1 MRYTELEKRI
11 AAIEVRN
18 KRVELD
24 KAWETSWIRKLVL
37 LLVTLFFTYIFLL
50 LIHDDHAF
58 GNAVLGAIGFLL
70 STLTVSYLKA
80 WWIAKQ

>member
-1 MRYTELEKRI
+1 MSSKNLEKRI
-11 AAIEVRN
+11 IAIEARN

-24 KAWETSWIRKLVL
+24 KAWETSWTRKLVL
-37 LLVTLFFTYIFLL
+37 FLVTLLLTYIFLL

-80 WWIAKQ
+80 WWISRQ